1 MDGQAIGPAVPELT
15 HMLNHA
21 VQNRDEA
28 NTHAVSQILKDQ
40 DSTGNL
46 KKAATNDSDDLV
58 KHMVNNR
65 LVHKQAISAAVSER
79 TRMMSHVVQNREDA
93 NTLAVSQI
101 INDENLTDES
111 FKEAA
116 AIDSYDLVKHIV
128 NNRPVVGQAMRAAV
142 P

>member
-15 HMLNHA
+15 HLLNHA

-40 DSTGNL
+40 NLTDKL

-65 LVHKQAISAAVSER
+65 LVHKQAISAAVSEL
-79 TRMMSHVVQNREDA
+79 TRMMGHAVQNRDEA
-93 NTLAVSQI
+93 TLLLFLRSSV
-101 INDENLTDES
+101 
-111 FKEAA
+111 
-116 AIDSYDLVKHIV
+116 
-128 NNRPVVGQAMRAAV
+128 MRT
-142 P
+142 

>member
-1 MDGQAIGPAVPELT
+1 MDEQAIGPAVPELT

-65 LVHKQAISAAVSER
+65 LVDGQAISSAVPEL
-79 TRMMSHVVQNREDA
+79 MQMLSHAVQNHDVA
-93 NTLAVSQI
+93 STHPPLAS
-101 INDENLTDES
+101 
-111 FKEAA
+111 
-116 AIDSYDLVKHIV
+116 
-128 NNRPVVGQAMRAAV
+128 
-142 P
+142 

>member
-1 MDGQAIGPAVPELT
+1 MDEQAIGPAVPELT

-40 DSTGNL
+40 NSTDNL

-65 LVHKQAISAAVSER
+65 LVHKQAVSAAVSEL
-79 TRMMSHVVQNREDA
+79 TRIMSHAVRNRNGA
-93 NTLAVSQI
+93 TLLLLLRSSM
-101 INDENLTDES
+101 LRT
-111 FKEAA
+111 
-116 AIDSYDLVKHIV
+116 
-128 NNRPVVGQAMRAAV
+128 
-142 P
+142 